1 MDDGSFEAGVR
12 DRETMKRN
20 IGIGMLIDPSSKEYR
35 AGRSA
40 ARKAIKL
47 GVPRWTSV
55 ASNEP
60 YKCID
65 DQTGLPII
73 ELAQNSSEI
82 GAFASGA
89 NDEIL
94 KAISNGLIT
103 VDFRPMLLT
112 ETEIKTAFKRASIGT
127 LSDDNPMIEFPG
139 VFIAK
144 LRSEK
149 SRKTR
154 GVHTDPPKRNI
165 FIELKNRNG
174 QVFKDFALYPGPVEL
189 ALALKN
195 RVLLF
200 KTTDFYFSKD
210 LETSQI
216 LNRYPR
222 RDRLN

>member
-1 MDDGSFEAGVR
+1 VDDGSFEAGVR

-65 DQTGLPII
+65 DQTGFQLSNSRRTQVRSEHLP
-73 ELAQNSSEI
+73 
-82 GAFASGA
+82 SGA

-103 VDFRPMLLT
+103 VDFRPLLLT

-154 GVHTDPPKRNI
+154 GVHTGPSKRNI

-174 QVFKDFALYPGPVEL
+174 RYL
-189 ALALKN
+189 
-195 RVLLF
+195 R
-200 KTTDFYFSKD
+200 
-210 LETSQI
+210 TSLCTRAP
-216 LNRYPR
+216 LNSH
-222 RDRLN
+222 LH

>member
-1 MDDGSFEAGVR
+1 MDDGSLEAGVR
-12 DRETMKRN
+12 DRKTIKRN

-40 ARKAIKL
+40 ARKAIKR

-73 ELAQNSSEI
+73 EFAQNSSEI
-82 GAFASGA
+82 EAFAAGA

-103 VDFRPMLLT
+103 IDFRPLLST
-112 ETEIKTAFKRASIGT
+112 ETEIKTAFKRESIGT
-127 LSDDNPMIEFPG
+127 LSYDNPMIDFPD

-149 SRKTR
+149 IRKIH
-154 GVHTDPPKRNI
+154 GVHTDPSKRNI

-174 QVFKDFALYPGPVEL
+174 QVFKDFALYPAPVEL
-189 ALALKN
+189 GLCIEKQG
-195 RVLLF
+195 
-200 KTTDFYFSKD
+200 
-210 LETSQI
+210 TSF
-216 LNRYPR
+216 
-222 RDRLN
+222 